1 MAWESKGEE
10 GRETVWS
17 YVLQLNCD
25 QQETLHRIYGLKIS
39 PFRGEWKTMDGLTF
53 VNLRN
58 CENVLNNLSLAVL
71 KEMLGMGPWQYCI
84 VRSYNREFES
94 FLILALHYLPRNKI
108 CMYPSDETLLG
119 SFLYLPWRDIGRR
132 ICSQP
137 SISVDTYMDY
147 LTWRAREGASEWT
160 ATPLYIIFLGFI
172 FVIYSEIKRKD
183 K

>member
-10 GRETVWS
+10 VRETLRR
-17 YVLQLNCD
+17 YVLQLDCD
-25 QQETLHRIYGLKIS
+25 QQETLRRIYGLKIS
-39 PFRGEWKTMDGLTF
+39 PFRGEWKTKDGITF

-58 CENVLNNLSLAVL
+58 RENVLDNLSLAVL
-71 KEMLGMGPWQYCI
+71 KEMLGMGPRQYCI

-94 FLILALHYLPRNKI
+94 FLIIALHYLPRNKI

-147 LTWRAREGASEWT
+147 LTWRAREGASE
-160 ATPLYIIFLGFI
+160 
-172 FVIYSEIKRKD
+172 
-183 K
+183 